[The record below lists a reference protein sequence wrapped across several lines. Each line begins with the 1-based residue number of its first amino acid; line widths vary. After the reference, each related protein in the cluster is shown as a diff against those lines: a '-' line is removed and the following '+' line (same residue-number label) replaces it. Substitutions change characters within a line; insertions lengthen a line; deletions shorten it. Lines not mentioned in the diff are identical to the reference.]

1 MKLQRV
7 PVGLPEISALQLRQ
21 EHLSWV
27 RTQSSEWGL
36 LRKEN
41 QSLYRG
47 KAYDAEVFAVVRT
60 VMKEN
65 DIEYVGFVGNQQITV
80 GSDLLMT
87 KLEVE
92 QSFSA

>member
-21 EHLSWV
+21 KHLSWV
-27 RTQSSEWGL
+27 RTQASEWGL

-65 DIEYVGFVGNQQITV
+65 DIEYVGFVGDQQITV
-80 GSDLLMT
+80 GPDLLMT
-87 KLEVE
+87 KLVVE

>member
-21 EHLSWV
+21 KHLSWV
-27 RTQSSEWGL
+27 RTKDSEWGL

-65 DIEYVGFVGNQQITV
+65 EIEYVGFVLEEEIT
-80 GSDLLMT
+80 GGPDLLMN
-87 KLEVE
+87 KLQVE

>member
-21 EHLSWV
+21 KHLSWV
-27 RTQSSEWGL
+27 RTQASEWGL

-47 KAYDAEVFAVVRT
+47 KA
-60 VMKEN
+60 
-65 DIEYVGFVGNQQITV
+65 
-80 GSDLLMT
+80 
-87 KLEVE
+87 
-92 QSFSA
+92 

>member
-21 EHLSWV
+21 KHLSWV
-27 RTQSSEWGL
+27 RTQTSEWGL

-65 DIEYVGFVGNQQITV
+65 DTNT
-80 GSDLLMT
+80 SDLWGINRSRLGRIC
-87 KLEVE
+87 
-92 QSFSA
+92 